1 MKGWAI
7 ENDRVRVG
15 VTEEGGHLDPVTFH
29 TERGDISP
37 MHVAP
42 WADETLDASTP
53 PILRILRGDFFCAP
67 FAANDVSPDED
78 RVHGATAND
87 LWREVSKSASY
98 VELELSK
105 TVMGAK
111 VRKRLSIQPGQPV
124 VYQQHTFEDGSGEL
138 PLGHHAM
145 LKASEPLLLS
155 FSPWVFGGTPPAPIE
170 TPETQGRSKLEYP
183 QTFTDLARARR
194 SDGNTVDL
202 SVFPALERSEE
213 IIMLVSDDKQP
224 FAWSAATAPN
234 AGWVW
239 FALKNPSVLRSTLL
253 WMSNGGRDYAP
264 WLGRHTKCIG
274 IEEVASYFHLGHR
287 ASTSSN
293 PFKGRG
299 IPTTVRL
306 EPNKTLEIRYI
317 FGVVAVPNDF
327 GRVATIEATQESIV
341 IKSINRLVTEVP
353 CDIDFVSF

>member
-1 MKGWAI
+1 MKGWTI
-7 ENDRVRVG
+7 ENDKVRVG

-29 TERGDISP
+29 TDKGDISP

-42 WADETLDASTP
+42 WANETLEPSTP

-67 FAANDVSPDED
+67 FSVNDVSPDED

-87 LWREVSKSASY
+87 TWREVSKSESH
-98 VELELSK
+98 VELELAK
-105 TVMGAK
+105 AVMGAK
-111 VRKRLSIQPGQPV
+111 VRKRLSIQAGQPI
-124 VYQQHTFEDGSGEL
+124 VYQQHTFAGGSGEL

-155 FSPWVFGGTPPAPIE
+155 FSPWVWGGTPPAPIE

-183 QTFTDLARARR
+183 QTFTDLARVR
-194 SDGNTVDL
+194 SADGNSVDV

-213 IIMLVSDDKQP
+213 IIMLVADDTQS
-224 FAWSAATAPN
+224 FAWSAATAPK

-239 FALKNPSVLRSTLL
+239 FALKNPRTLRSTLL

-274 IEEVASYFHLGHR
+274 IEEVTSYFHLGHR
-287 ASTSSN
+287 ASSEENEMTKRGYRAVLELKPASS
-293 PFKGRG
+293 
-299 IPTTVRL
+299 IS
-306 EPNKTLEIRYI
+306 IRYI
-317 FGVVAVPNDF
+317 FGLASVPNNF
-327 GRVATIEATQESIV
+327 GHVATIEATPDGIV
-341 IKSINRLVTEVP
+341 IKNNQGVEILVA
-353 CDIDFVSF
+353 CDLGFVTS